1 MGQIQSLE
9 EFISLLLRRR
19 WLIIAIT
26 ILGMLAAVIYAKS
39 RPDTYESAAVI
50 QIESAQVAE
59 PGAGA
64 AQPDGGGA
72 AQVLQTIEQRLTTR
86 EALSDMID
94 RHGLFADQPDLPL
107 DKKLFALRSA
117 VTFQVVDS
125 AAGQGF
131 GQARNI
137 AAIIISVRYGDAEL
151 AARIANDFAQGILD
165 QSAAGQRDRAEK
177 NAAFFREEE
186 ARLFAAIT
194 ALENEIAAYKNAN
207 ADAMP
212 ALNDARRDELVSLT
226 DDLRVIEQ
234 NLVALAGEQAAIAQK
249 QTQRETDKRRL
260 GEIAAQTEVLT
271 AQRDASK
278 ARLAELQTALAATPE
293 IERVMS
299 GYDRALQQ
307 LQDQYD
313 IATQRLAEADTA
325 QRLAERQ
332 QSGRFTLLER
342 AITPD
347 YPIGGG
353 KKKIAIAGAVG
364 SLLAALVAA
373 FLLDMAR
380 PVVRT
385 SAQMQRQLGL
395 EPVVCIPEIRA
406 PKGRL
411 GNAALRL
418 IDDPDRPILGL
429 PRFAVLAAIATLALV
444 LMAAAIG

>member
-332 QSGRFTLLER
+332 QSGRVTLLER

-373 FLLDMAR
+373 FLLDMAK

-429 PRFAVLAAIATLALV
+429 PRFAVLAAAATLALV